1 MAEII
6 TMPRMTDSME
16 QGNVVAWLKKVGDKV
31 ESGDVLAEVE
41 TDKATMEL
49 NSYKDGTLLYIGVES
64 GNVNIGDIL
73 AIIGKPGEDISGLLN
88 SKTTAPEVAKPAET
102 TAPSLAVPTETAIAN
117 SSPTEAGD
125 RIKASPL
132 AKSIASESG
141 VDLSKVAGSGEQG
154 RIVKK
159 DVEQF
164 LQSNQP
170 AATPST
176 PTTTSSNASDYT
188 DTPISQMRKVIA
200 KRLSE
205 SKFTAPHF
213 YLTIEIN
220 MDKAIEMR
228 QKINEVVPVKVSFN
242 DMVVKGVSLALK
254 NHPVINSSWMGTSI
268 RTNHQINIGV
278 AVAIEDGLMVPVIRN
293 ADQKS
298 LSAINT
304 EVKTLAGKAKD
315 RKLQPEEM
323 SGNTFTI
330 SNLGMF
336 DIDEFTAIINPP
348 DACILAIGS
357 IQSKPIVKDNQV
369 VPGNIMKVTLS
380 CDHRV
385 VDGVSGAQFLQT
397 FKGLLEEPFRLLV

>member
-88 SKTTAPEVAKPAET
+88 SKTAAPEVAKPAET
-102 TAPSLAVPTETAIAN
+102 TAPTQVVPTETAIAN
-117 SSPTEAGD
+117 SSQTEAGD

-170 AATPST
+170 AAAPST
-176 PTTTSSNASDYT
+176 PTATSSNASDYT

>member
-88 SKTTAPEVAKPAET
+88 SKTAAPEVAKPAET
-102 TAPSLAVPTETAIAN
+102 TAPTQAVPTETAIAN
-117 SSPTEAGD
+117 SSQTEAGD

-170 AATPST
+170 AAAPST
-176 PTTTSSNASDYT
+176 PTATSSNASDYT

>member
-16 QGNVVAWLKKVGDKV
+16 QGNVVAWMKKVGDKV

-64 GNVNIGDIL
+64 GNINIGDIL
-73 AIIGKPGEDISGLLN
+73 AIIGKPGEDISALIN
-88 SKTTAPEVAKPAET
+88 SKPSSNTVETKKEETVATPSSSAPVS
-102 TAPSLAVPTETAIAN
+102 APIAT
-117 SSPTEAGD
+117 SDDVD
-125 RIKASPL
+125 RLKASPL

-141 VDLSKVAGSGEQG
+141 VDLSKLVGSGEQG
-154 RIVKK
+154 RIVKR
-159 DVEQF
+159 DVEQY
-164 LQSNQP
+164 LQSNTVQP
-170 AATPST
+170 APSSSAVSN
-176 PTTTSSNASDYT
+176 TSVGDYT
-188 DTPISQMRKVIA
+188 ETPVSQMRKVIA

-220 MDKAIEMR
+220 MDKAMEMR
-228 QKINEVVPVKVSFN
+228 QKINEVAPVKVSYN
-242 DMVVKGVSLALK
+242 DMVIKGCSIALK
-254 NHPVINSSWMGTSI
+254 AHPVINSSWMGTSI
-268 RTNHQINIGV
+268 RTNHHINIGV
-278 AVAIEDGLMVPVIRN
+278 AVAIEDGLMVPVVRN

-304 EVKTLAGKAKD
+304 EVKSLAAKAKE
-315 RKLQPEEM
+315 RKLQPDEM
-323 SGNTFTI
+323 TGNTFTI

-348 DACILAIGS
+348 DACIMAVGS
-357 IQSKPIVKDNQV
+357 IQAKPIIKDNQV

-385 VDGVSGAQFLQT
+385 VDGASGAQFLQT
-397 FKGLLEEPFRLLV
+397 FKSLLEEPFKLLV

>member
-1 MAEII
+1 
-6 TMPRMTDSME
+6 MPRMTDSME

-88 SKTTAPEVAKPAET
+88 SKTAAPEVAKPAET
-102 TAPSLAVPTETAIAN
+102 TAPSQAVPTETAIAN

-170 AATPST
+170 AAATST
-176 PTTTSSNASDYT
+176 PTATSSNASDYT

>member
-1 MAEII
+1 MAEVI

-16 QGNVVAWLKKVGDKV
+16 QGNIVAWMKKVGDKV

-64 GNVNIGDIL
+64 GSVDIGAIL

-88 SKTTAPEVAKPAET
+88 PAAASAPEAAPVVAAPIAVAEPVAVAAPA
-102 TAPSLAVPTETAIAN
+102 TE
-117 SSPTEAGD
+117 GD

-132 AKSIASESG
+132 AKSIASDSG
-141 VDLSKVAGSGEQG
+141 VDLSKITGSGEQG
-154 RIVKK
+154 RIVKR
-159 DVEQF
+159 DVETF
-164 LQSNQP
+164 LQSSAAPAP
-170 AATPST
+170 AAAPAPMAAAAST
-176 PTTTSSNASDYT
+176 DSYT
-188 DTPISQMRKVIA
+188 DTPLSQMRKVIA

-205 SKFTAPHF
+205 SLFTAPHF
-213 YLTIEIN
+213 FLTVEID
-220 MDKAIEMR
+220 MGKAMELR
-228 QKINEVVPVKVSFN
+228 QKVNEVAPVKISFN
-242 DMVVKGVSLALK
+242 DLVVKAVATSLK
-254 NHPVINSSWMGTSI
+254 SHPAINSSWMGTFI
-268 RTNHQINIGV
+268 RTNHHINIGV
-278 AVAIEDGLMVPVIRN
+278 AVAVEDGLLVPVIRN

-298 LSAINT
+298 LSTINT
-304 EVKTLAGKAKD
+304 EVKALAGKAKD

-357 IQSKPIVKDNQV
+357 IQAKPVVKDNQV

-385 VDGVSGAQFLQT
+385 VDGATGAQFLQT
-397 FKGLLEEPFRLLV
+397 FKSLLEEPFRLLV